1 MNLTAKNKG
10 FEIFTRPALASG
22 GVEPTRKVARLI
34 RHGEIIGGTVALVDQ
49 GPRHGPALARR
60 YEICAWLDTKMTGRW
75 PRLIVGGLLGLA
87 AFFLFPI
94 ILGLFS

>member
-1 MNLTAKNKG
+1 MAK
-10 FEIFTRPALASG
+10 LV
-22 GVEPTRKVARLI
+22 VELLLWLI
-34 RHGEIIGGTVALVDQ
+34 RVLVMDLLWQ
-49 GPRHGPALARR
+49 GVTKF
-60 YEICAWLDTKMTGRW
+60 CAWLDTKMTGRW

>member
-34 RHGEIIGGTVALVDQ
+34 RHGEISGGTVALVDQ

-60 YEICAWLDTKMTGRW
+60 YEILRVAGYEDDRAMAEADRRW
-75 PRLIVGGLLGLA
+75 PSRPRG
-87 AFFLFPI
+87 LFP
-94 ILGLFS
+94 LSDYPRAV